1 MTADGILIAALLAMS
16 TGRVPM
22 YVTAVIGGVAA
33 LLAAGDPLMGDAA
46 DAVPALLKGALRP
59 LPVVDMLGI
68 LLFIGVMKQSGCME
82 AILHKLMAIGRTH
95 GGAPGVAAA
104 AGFAAA
110 LLGTLS
116 AFTQPYLTAA
126 AAGPAAI
133 RLGMPPHK
141 AAGMIAL
148 SNALANACSFT
159 HPTVIAILTVT
170 GVSFG
175 AFNLWGFA
183 GGVWILIFAYLRARR
198 EMGDGPEAAAEEAPM
213 PDGLPPI
220 WKAALPFAVLCGA
233 IFSGLPV
240 FLAGLGA
247 GLLVCALKGLS
258 LTEGENAMLSGIS
271 IPIMAALSLYFMAE
285 VMEQVGFIDLAVR
298 AAEPFLSFAPVQMLF
313 LVSALAGLLTQSMAA
328 SAAVV
333 LPVTQIV
340 MEMGCDPAA
349 VTFAAVTGCAVM
361 QLFLTGGAVTS
372 LSLVVKVVPGASRR
386 EANLW
391 QRPIIL
397 ADAAVCFLIT
407 FLL

>member
-33 LLAAGDPLMGDAA
+33 LLAAGVPLMGDAA
-46 DAVPALLKGALRP
+46 GGVPALLKGALRP

-82 AILHKLMAIGRTH
+82 AILYKLMESGRKH

-148 SNALANACSFT
+148 SNALANACGFT

-175 AFNLWGFA
+175 EFNLW
-183 GGVWILIFAYLRARR
+183 
-198 EMGDGPEAAAEEAPM
+198 D
-213 PDGLPPI
+213 
-220 WKAALPFAVLCGA
+220 
-233 IFSGLPV
+233 S
-240 FLAGLGA
+240 
-247 GLLVCALKGLS
+247 
-258 LTEGENAMLSGIS
+258 
-271 IPIMAALSLYFMAE
+271 
-285 VMEQVGFIDLAVR
+285 R
-298 AAEPFLSFAPVQMLF
+298 AACGS
-313 LVSALAGLLTQSMAA
+313 
-328 SAAVV
+328 
-333 LPVTQIV
+333 
-340 MEMGCDPAA
+340 
-349 VTFAAVTGCAVM
+349 
-361 QLFLTGGAVTS
+361 
-372 LSLVVKVVPGASRR
+372 
-386 EANLW
+386 
-391 QRPIIL
+391 
-397 ADAAVCFLIT
+397 
-407 FLL
+407 

>member
-33 LLAAGDPLMGDAA
+33 LLAAGVPLMGDAA
-46 DAVPALLKGALRP
+46 GGVPALLKGALRP

-82 AILHKLMAIGRTH
+82 AILYKLMESGRKH

-126 AAGPAAI
+126 SAGPAAI

-148 SNALANACSFT
+148 SNALANACGFT

-175 AFNLWGFA
+175 EFNLWGFA
-183 GGVWILIFAYLRARR
+183 GGVWILIFAYLRVRG
-198 EMGDGPEAAAEEAPM
+198 EMGGEAAEAEEAPV
-213 PDGLPPI
+213 PAGLPPL
-220 WKAALPFAVLCGA
+220 WKAVLPFAVLCGA
-233 IFSGLPV
+233 IFSGVPI
-240 FLAGLGA
+240 FLAGLGT
-247 GLLVCALKGLS
+247 GLFVCALTGLS
-258 LTEGENAMLSGIS
+258 MKEGENAMMSGIS

-313 LVSALAGLLTQSMAA
+313 LVSALAGLFTQSMAA
-328 SAAVV
+328 SAAIV

-340 MEMGCDPAA
+340 MEMGCDPMA

-397 ADAAVCFLIT
+397 ADAAVCFLLT
-407 FLL
+407 FLV